1 MLFYVVV
8 ILLVDFLPFLML
20 LQMIGLYQYALETKT
35 LACFGILFAVI
46 EIALECLAPYLQP

>member
-1 MLFYVVV
+1 
-8 ILLVDFLPFLML
+8 ML
-20 LQMIGLYQYALETKT
+20 LQMIGLYQYALKTKT

>member
-20 LQMIGLYQYALETKT
+20 LQMIGLYQYALETEVS
-35 LACFGILFAVI
+35 ACFGILFAVI
-46 EIALECLAPYLQP
+46 EIALECLAPYPQP